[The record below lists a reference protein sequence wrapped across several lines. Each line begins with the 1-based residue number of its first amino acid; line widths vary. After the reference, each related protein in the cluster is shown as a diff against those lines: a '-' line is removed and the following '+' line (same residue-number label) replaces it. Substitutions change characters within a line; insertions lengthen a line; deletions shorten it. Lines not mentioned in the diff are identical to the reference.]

1 MNLNGRNT
9 LIKSETKHVYGSV
22 GNVGRC
28 FILIKDLNQ
37 LPIFVV
43 LIVQTNIGKK
53 NRSREYDIA
62 GIAARHINRVCL
74 HTEMYIS
81 SVALTVLLL

>member
-9 LIKSETKHVYGSV
+9 LIYGSV

-62 GIAARHINRVCL
+62 GIAARHINRECL